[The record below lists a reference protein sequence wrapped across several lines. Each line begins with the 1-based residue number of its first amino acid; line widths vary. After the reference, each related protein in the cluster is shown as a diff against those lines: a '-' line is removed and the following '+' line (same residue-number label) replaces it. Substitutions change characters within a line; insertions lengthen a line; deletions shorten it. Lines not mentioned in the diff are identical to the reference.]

1 MSRFGFVA
9 FPGLRIQTWGKG
21 QLSFGQP
28 PGGFLLDRDRF
39 TASCHLPSIL
49 RVSGFAV
56 IQPAIVPKKIE
67 LPDNCKTVGN
77 QSDDWR
83 GVQCALLVPLLQ
95 CLAHVA
101 SVPDQ

>member
-1 MSRFGFVA
+1 M
-9 FPGLRIQTWGKG
+9 
-21 QLSFGQP
+21 
-28 PGGFLLDRDRF
+28 DRDRF

-83 GVQCALLVPLLQ
+83 GVSVLYWFRCFSVSPMSRASQINRIPRI
-95 CLAHVA
+95 LA
-101 SVPDQ
+101 SRIPSIPVPDR